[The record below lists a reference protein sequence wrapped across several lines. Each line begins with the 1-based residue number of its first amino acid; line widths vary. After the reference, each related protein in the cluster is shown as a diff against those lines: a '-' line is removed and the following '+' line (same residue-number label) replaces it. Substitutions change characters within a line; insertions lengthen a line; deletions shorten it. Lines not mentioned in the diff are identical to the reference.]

1 MRQRR
6 RVAIT
11 IETSRLVVRR
21 STRHADLWCARCAAQ
36 VQSVTLQDAA
46 ALTGVSTRMI
56 CTKSEAGECH
66 FVEEVGSDLICLN
79 SLFASINKQ
88 NLD

>member
-11 IETSRLVVRR
+11 IETSRLVVRQ
-21 STRHADLWCARCAAQ
+21 SMSQTHVWCTRCSAH
-36 VQSVTLQDAA
+36 VQSVMLEAAA
-46 ALTGVSTRMI
+46 ALAGVSTSMVY
-56 CTKSEAGECH
+56 TQTEAGECH

-79 SLFASINKQ
+79 SLFALIDKTRP
-88 NLD
+88 

>member
-21 STRHADLWCARCAAQ
+21 SISQSQVWCARCSAH
-36 VQSVTLQDAA
+36 VQSVILEDAA
-46 ALTGVSTRMI
+46 ALIGVNISTLYAP
-56 CTKSEAGECH
+56 TEAGEYH
-66 FVEEVGSDLICLN
+66 FVEGAESGLICLN
-79 SLFASINKQ
+79 SLFLSIDKQ
-88 NLD
+88 NQE